1 MKTKIIM
8 LALLC
13 SACTEKPLTNQ
24 ETQNLL
30 SQYTWVYT
38 APNSDIPIEL
48 TFKDDK
54 LGAYTSCNSM
64 GGAYKIIEQKMLA
77 PIIFGDA
84 QACAPHIMQQEHFI
98 RMFFLQPVPFK
109 ISSQSDQH
117 PKLIFQKDQQEYIFI
132 GTKLSH
138 KSKNAHGE

>member
-1 MKTKIIM
+1 M

-13 SACTEKPLTNQ
+13 TACTEKPLTNQ

-48 TFKDDK
+48 TFKDDQ

-98 RMFFLQPVPFK
+98 RMFFYSPFPLRLAHVQVNIPNLFFKK
-109 ISSQSDQH
+109 ISKNIS
-117 PKLIFQKDQQEYIFI
+117 
-132 GTKLSH
+132 LSAQNVH
-138 KSKNAHGE
+138 IKIKMRMENRS